1 MITCMHEKYILKHD
15 VLENKI
21 SKSLVL
27 IKSKHSIV
35 IKVVVK
41 RLFFFKFYFLKR
53 RVLKMYFACIHV
65 IIAGDHI

>member
-53 RVLKMYFACIHV
+53 RVLKCILH
-65 IIAGDHI
+65 AYT